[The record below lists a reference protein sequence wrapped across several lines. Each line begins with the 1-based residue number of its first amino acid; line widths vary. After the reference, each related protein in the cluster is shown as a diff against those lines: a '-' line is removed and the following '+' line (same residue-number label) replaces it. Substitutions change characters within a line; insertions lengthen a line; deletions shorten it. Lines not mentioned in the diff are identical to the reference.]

1 MYRRKSWWYC
11 DRFAHQLSKGTL
23 MDKRLITRHI
33 ALMVVFTGVGLTM
46 FTENVRT
53 VQVLGLFACGIVFG
67 VSLAGV
73 IAGLR
78 ARKAEG

>member
-1 MYRRKSWWYC
+1 MNK
-11 DRFAHQLSKGTL
+11 K
-23 MDKRLITRHI
+23 LITRHI
-33 ALMVVFTGVGLTM
+33 ALMVVFTAVGLTM

-53 VQVLGLFACGIVFG
+53 VQVLGLFACGIVSG

-78 ARKAEG
+78 TRKAEG